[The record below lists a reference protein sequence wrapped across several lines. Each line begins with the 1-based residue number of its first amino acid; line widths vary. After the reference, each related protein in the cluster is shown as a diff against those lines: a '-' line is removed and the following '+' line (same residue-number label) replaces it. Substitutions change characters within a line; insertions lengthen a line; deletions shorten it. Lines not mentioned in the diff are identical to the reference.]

1 MFPSWFRNFLKTPAC
16 WTLETVKIESR
27 DYNFNYY
34 YGLLFKYLGHFL
46 LLVPQCGLLVSRE
59 TSKIPEWPWNI
70 TRQIFLIKVFPALLK
85 TI

>member
-27 DYNFNYY
+27 DYNFNN
-34 YGLLFKYLGHFL
+34 LILIFHFL